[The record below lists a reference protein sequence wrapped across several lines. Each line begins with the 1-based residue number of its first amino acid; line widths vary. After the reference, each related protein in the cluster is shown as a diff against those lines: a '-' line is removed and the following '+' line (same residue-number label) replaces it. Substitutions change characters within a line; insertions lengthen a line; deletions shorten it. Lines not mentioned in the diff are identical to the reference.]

1 MPSYKEDLD
10 DSSESRYAAEWGLAS
25 LLMGGVLAIIAPV
38 MLIFNLMFWLQGPR
52 VIAPQDMRLAHKA
65 GIVGVG
71 IIAVLCLTSLSFGI
85 KAWRAALATFQPA
98 GLAVAGTLVSLL
110 ALILWII
117 TGADL
122 IMILTTFAG

>member
-1 MPSYKEDLD
+1 MPSYREDIEE
-10 DSSESRYAAEWGLAS
+10 SSESRYAAEWGLAS

-38 MLIFNLMFWLQGPR
+38 MLVFNLIFWLQGPR
-52 VIAPQDMRLAHKA
+52 VLAPQDMWLAHKA
-65 GIVGVG
+65 AIVGV
-71 IIAVLCLTSLSFGI
+71 AFLALLCLASVGFGI
-85 KAWRAALATFQPA
+85 KAWRAASATFQPA

-110 ALILWII
+110 ALGLWII